1 MDEDQELPP
10 QSVPDV
16 GRTPTTTARTRVLI
30 SFTSGA
36 GNTVIVAALGA
47 FAIRVIT
54 LHVTPLE
61 YGNLVTALTF
71 ATTAMIVSDLGITS
85 ITGREIASRP
95 SDAAEILGHNLGL
108 RLALSVLMIPLLNL
122 VSLLA
127 YRQRSGELILAI
139 VILTIAI
146 PFDALR
152 ATSLGYYVATIRTYY
167 GSTITLIQ
175 QVIYVGGVCITIYT
189 GHGIIGCALSY
200 LVATSISSV
209 LAYSVVRREMSFKPL
224 FNTRQWRIVM
234 RQSISLGA
242 ILVVNV
248 LYLRADIILLG
259 RLVSLQLVGLYGV
272 AYSFITFF
280 SVVPAL
286 LGVSLLPLLTRAS
299 PEELRSL
306 VRRANHLL
314 AFAGVLFAV
323 GTLLFAPQAIRAL
336 SGVHFSGAATSLRI
350 LSLATI
356 FTFMNTAYGY
366 AAVARNRHHRIIVVS
381 VVGLVLNVVLNII
394 AIPRW
399 GITGSAYAT
408 LISEFVALILIRFV
422 YSKDVDA
429 KTSLLASAARPFLV
443 GAVVLVVG
451 RLLIVPA
458 RDAASEL
465 SLLWTPVIALLY
477 VALLALVR
485 GLPVDLV
492 TLVKSTYERLARRRN
507 VPTGPAA

>member
-1 MDEDQELPP
+1 MDEEPEPP
-10 QSVPDV
+10 RGSVADTPKT
-16 GRTPTTTARTRVLI
+16 RTRTRVLVSI
-30 SFTSGA
+30 TSGA
-36 GNTVIVAALGA
+36 GNTFIVAALGA
-47 FAIRVIT
+47 LAIRVIT
-54 LHVTPLE
+54 VHVAPLE
-61 YGNLVTALTF
+61 YGYLVTALTF

-108 RLALSVLMIPLLNL
+108 RLTLSVLMIPLLNL
-122 VSLLA
+122 VSLLV
-127 YRQRSGELILAI
+127 YRQRSSELILAI
-139 VILTIAI
+139 VILTIAV

-152 ATSLGYYVATIRTYY
+152 ATSLGYYVASIRTYY
-167 GSTITLIQ
+167 GSTITVIQ
-175 QVIYVGGVCITIYT
+175 QIIYVGGVCITIYT

-200 LVATSISSV
+200 LVAASVSGV
-209 LAYSVVRREMSFKPL
+209 LAFLVARRELSFRPL
-224 FNTRQWRIVM
+224 FNSRQWRVVM

-248 LYLRADIILLG
+248 LYLKADLLLLS
-259 RLVSLQLVGLYGV
+259 RLVSPRLVGLYGV
-272 AYSFITFF
+272 AYSFIAFF

-286 LGVSLLPLLTRAS
+286 LGTSLLPLFTRAS
-299 PEELRSL
+299 HDELRSL
-306 VRRANHLL
+306 VRRANQML

-323 GTLLFAPQAIRAL
+323 GTLLFAPQAIRVL
-336 SGVHFSGAATSLRI
+336 SGVHFSGATTSLRI

-356 FTFMNTAYGY
+356 FTFMNNAYGY

-408 LISEFVALILIRFV
+408 LISEFIALILIRFV

-429 KTSLLASAARPFLV
+429 RTSLLASAAKPVLV
-443 GAVVLVVG
+443 GAIVLAVG
-451 RLLIVPA
+451 RFLLVPA
-458 RDAASEL
+458 RDANSVA

-477 VALLALVR
+477 VGLLALVR
-485 GLPVDLV
+485 GLPSDIV
-492 TLVKSTYERLARRRN
+492 TLVRTSYERLGRGRD
-507 VPTGPAA
+507 VPGGPPE